1 MKKPLVAVVDWK
13 QSPRGDRACEVERQ
27 AISKKAVVKYFTCD
41 KPNDWKGQLLSADI
55 ILLWHNTDMPEEVVN
70 KLEGCKAIIRMGAGY
85 DSVDH
90 LTAATRDIP
99 VCNVPDY
106 GTDEVADH
114 SIALALALCRQI
126 IPINEECKNLGWE
139 IPNKEKIRRF
149 NTMRFGV
156 IGLGRIGTATALK
169 AKALG
174 FDVCFYDPY
183 LPNGVDKS
191 LSLARENDFDKF
203 LSSVDVLSI
212 NCPLSKE
219 THHMITKKEINKMKK
234 EAFIVNTARGS
245 IIKKDDL
252 FAALREN
259 KIAGAALDV
268 IEDEPLKTKKEAE
281 TPNLIVTC
289 HSGFYSLQAAWEM
302 RHKAAAQARH
312 IIEGGEIENCINC
325 KFLPRNWMHEDAEDE
340 ENVGRRRGRRA

>member
-1 MKKPLVAVVDWK
+1 MTKPLVAVVDWK
-13 QSPRGDRACEVERQ
+13 KSPRGDKKCEVERQ
-27 AISKKAVVKYFTCD
+27 AIGKSGRVKYFQCD
-41 KPNDWKGQLLSADI
+41 SDKDWKGELLKADY
-55 ILLWHNTDMPEEVVN
+55 ILLWHNTNMPDTVIN
-70 KLEGCKAIIRMGAGY
+70 KLEDCKAIIRIGTGY

-126 IPINEECKNLGWE
+126 IPIDQECKNLGWE
-139 IPNKEKIRRF
+139 IPNKNKIQRF
-149 NTMRFGV
+149 GEMMFGV
-156 IGLGRIGTATALK
+156 IGLGRIGTSVALK

-174 FDVCFYDPY
+174 FEVHFYDPY
-183 LPNGVDKS
+183 LSNGVDKS
-191 LSLARENDFDKF
+191 LNIARQKDFENFI
-203 LSSVDVLSI
+203 STMDVISI
-212 NCPLSKE
+212 NCPLTEE
-219 THHMITKKEINKMKK
+219 THHMITNKEIEKMRKS
-234 EAFIVNTARGS
+234 AFIVNTARGP

-252 FAALREN
+252 FDALRKD

-268 IEDEPLKTKKEAE
+268 IEDEPLKTKKEAQ

-302 RHKAAAQARH
+302 RHKAAVQARNM
-312 IIEGGEIENCINC
+312 IEGGKIENCVNC
-325 KFLPRNWMHEDAEDE
+325 NYLPRNFLK
-340 ENVGRRRGRRA
+340 

>member
-1 MKKPLVAVVDWK
+1 MKKKPLVAVADWK
-13 QSPRGDRACEVERQ
+13 QSPRGSKDCRVEKETIGNRA
-27 AISKKAVVKYFTCD
+27 IVKYFLCD
-41 KPNDWKGQLLSADI
+41 KEKDWKGKILKADY
-55 ILLWHNTDMPEEVVN
+55 ILLWHNTSMPDVVIN
-70 KLEGCKAIIRMGAGY
+70 KLNNCKAIIRIGTGY

-114 SIALALALCRQI
+114 SIALALSLCRQI
-126 IPINEECKNLGWE
+126 IPIDQECKKLGWE

-149 NTMRFGV
+149 NKMDFGV
-156 IGLGRIGTATALK
+156 LGLGRIGTSVAIK

-174 FDVCFYDPY
+174 FNVYFYDPY

-191 LSLARENDFDKF
+191 LGISRVKDFKNF
-203 LSSVDVLSI
+203 LSMMDVISI

-219 THHMITKKEINKMKK
+219 THHMITKREINTMKSN
-234 EAFIVNTARGS
+234 AFIVNTARGP
-245 IIKKDDL
+245 IIKKRDL
-252 FAALREN
+252 FAALRKN

-268 IEDEPLKTKKEAE
+268 IEDEPLKTEKEAQ

-289 HSGFYSLQAAWEM
+289 HSGFYSVQAAWEM
-302 RHKAAAQARH
+302 RHKAASQARSM
-312 IIEGGEIENCINC
+312 IEGNEIENCINC
-325 KFLPRNWMHEDAEDE
+325 KFLPRNF
-340 ENVGRRRGRRA
+340 VK

>member
-1 MKKPLVAVVDWK
+1 MSLKKPLVAVVDWK
-13 QSPRGDRACEVERQ
+13 KSPRGDEKCLVERQ
-27 AISKKAVVKYFTCD
+27 AISGSARIKYFKCSSD
-41 KPNDWKGQLLSADI
+41 EDWKGELLKADY
-55 ILLWHNTDMPEEVVN
+55 ILLWHNTNMPTEVIN
-70 KLEGCKAIIRMGAGY
+70 KLENCKAIVRIGTGY

-90 LTAATRDIP
+90 LTATTRDIP

-126 IPINEECKNLGWE
+126 IPIDQECKKLGWK
-139 IPNKEKIRRF
+139 IPNKNKIQRF
-149 NTMRFGV
+149 GEMMFGV
-156 IGLGRIGTATALK
+156 IGLGRIGTSVALK

-174 FDVCFYDPY
+174 FEVHFYDPY

-191 LSLARENDFDKF
+191 LGIARQKDFNKF
-203 LSSVDVLSI
+203 LSLMDVVSV
-212 NCPLSKE
+212 NCPLTEE

-234 EAFIVNTARGS
+234 NAFIVNTARGS
-245 IIKKDDL
+245 IIKKSDL
-252 FAALREN
+252 FDALRKD

-268 IEDEPLKTKKEAE
+268 IENEPLKTKKEAE

-302 RHKAAAQARH
+302 RHKAAKQVKN
-312 IIEGGEIENCINC
+312 IIETGEIENCINC
-325 KFLPRNWMHEDAEDE
+325 NILPRIFVKN
-340 ENVGRRRGRRA
+340 NS

>member
-1 MKKPLVAVVDWK
+1 
-13 QSPRGDRACEVERQ
+13 
-27 AISKKAVVKYFTCD
+27 
-41 KPNDWKGQLLSADI
+41 
-55 ILLWHNTDMPEEVVN
+55 
-70 KLEGCKAIIRMGAGY
+70 MGAGY
-85 DSVDH
+85 DSVDL

-139 IPNKEKIRRF
+139 IPNKDKIRRLSELS
-149 NTMRFGV
+149 FGV
-156 IGLGRIGTATALK
+156 IGLGRIGTSVALK

-174 FDVCFYDPY
+174 FNVYFYDPY
-183 LPNGVDKS
+183 LPNGADKS
-191 LSLARENDFDKF
+191 LGILRHKVFNDFI
-203 LSSVDVLSI
+203 SSMDVISI
-212 NCPLSKE
+212 NCPLTEE
-219 THHMITKKEINKMKK
+219 TRHMITKKEINKMKK

-302 RHKAAAQARH
+302 RHKAASQARR
-312 IIEGGEIENCINC
+312 IIEGGEIENCVNC

>member
-13 QSPRGDRACEVERQ
+13 QSPRGDKACKVERE
-27 AISKKAVVKYFTCD
+27 AIGKKAIVKYFTCD
-41 KPNDWKGQLLSADI
+41 KPSDWKGKLLSADI
-55 ILLWHNTDMPEEVVN
+55 ILLWHNTNMPEEVIN
-70 KLEGCKAIIRMGAGY
+70 KLEDCKAIIRIGTGY

-90 LTAATRDIP
+90 LTAAFRDIP

-126 IPINEECKNLGWE
+126 IPIDQECKNLGWE
-139 IPNKEKIRRF
+139 IPNKNKIRRLKE
-149 NTMRFGV
+149 MRFGV

-174 FDVCFYDPY
+174 FNVCFYDPY
-183 LPNGVDKS
+183 VPNGADKS
-191 LSLARENDFDKF
+191 LGLSRCKDFDLL

-212 NCPLSKE
+212 NCLLSDE
-219 THHMITKKEINKMKK
+219 THHMITKKEIAKMKRD
-234 EAFIVNTARGS
+234 AFIVNTARGS

-252 FAALREN
+252 LDALRKN
-259 KIAGAALDV
+259 KLGGAALDV
-268 IEDEPLKTKKEAE
+268 IENEPLKTKEEAE

-302 RHKAAAQARH
+302 RHKAARQARD
-312 IIEGGEIENCINC
+312 IIMGKEIENCINC
-325 KFLPRNWMHEDAEDE
+325 NKLPRNFMPQYS
-340 ENVGRRRGRRA
+340 

>member
-1 MKKPLVAVVDWK
+1 MTKPLVAVVDWK
-13 QSPRGDRACEVERQ
+13 KSPRGDKKCEVERQ
-27 AISKKAVVKYFTCD
+27 AVGKSGRVKYFQCD
-41 KPNDWKGQLLSADI
+41 SDKDWKGELLKADY
-55 ILLWHNTDMPEEVVN
+55 ILLWHNTNMPNTVIN
-70 KLEGCKAIIRMGAGY
+70 KLEDCKAIIRIGTGY

-126 IPINEECKNLGWE
+126 IPIDEECKNLGWE
-139 IPNKEKIRRF
+139 IPNKNKIQRF
-149 NTMRFGV
+149 GEMMFGV
-156 IGLGRIGTATALK
+156 IGLGRIGTSVALK

-174 FDVCFYDPY
+174 FEVHFYDPY
-183 LPNGVDKS
+183 LSNGVDKS
-191 LSLARENDFDKF
+191 LGIARQKDFENFI
-203 LSSVDVLSI
+203 STMDVISI
-212 NCPLSKE
+212 NCPLTEE
-219 THHMITKKEINKMKK
+219 THHMITNKEIEKMRKS
-234 EAFIVNTARGS
+234 AFIVNTARGP

-252 FAALREN
+252 FDALRKD

-268 IEDEPLKTKKEAE
+268 IEDEPLKTKKEAQ

-302 RHKAAAQARH
+302 RHKAAAQARNM
-312 IIEGGEIENCINC
+312 IEGGKIENCVNC
-325 KFLPRNWMHEDAEDE
+325 NYLPRNFLK
-340 ENVGRRRGRRA
+340 

>member
-13 QSPRGDRACEVERQ
+13 KSPRGDKNCTVEKQ
-27 AISKKAVVKYFTCD
+27 AIGGKAIVKYYTC
-41 KPNDWKGQLLSADI
+41 NTVGDWKGELLRADA
-55 ILLWHNTDMPEEVVN
+55 ILLWHNTSMPDAVVN
-70 KLEGCKAIIRMGAGY
+70 KLENCKAIIRIGTGY

-126 IPINEECKNLGWE
+126 IPINQECKNLGWE
-139 IPNKEKIRRF
+139 IPNKNKIQRF
-149 NTMRFGV
+149 GEMAFGV
-156 IGLGRIGTATALK
+156 IGLGRIGTSVALK

-174 FDVCFYDPY
+174 FEVHFYDPY
-183 LPNGVDKS
+183 LSNGVDKS
-191 LSLARENDFDKF
+191 LGIARQKDFNEF
-203 LSSVDVLSI
+203 LSLMDVISI
-212 NCPLSKE
+212 NCPLTEE
-219 THHMITKKEINKMKK
+219 THHMITKKEINKMRKN
-234 EAFIVNTARGS
+234 AFIVNTARGS
-245 IIKKDDL
+245 IIKKNDL
-252 FAALREN
+252 FDALRKD

-302 RHKAAAQARH
+302 RYKAATQAKE
-312 IIEGGEIENCINC
+312 IIQGGEIQNCINC
-325 KFLPRNWMHEDAEDE
+325 RNLPRNYWNIME
-340 ENVGRRRGRRA
+340 ENDKIRGT

>member
-1 MKKPLVAVVDWK
+1 MTKPLVAVVDWK
-13 QSPRGDRACEVERQ
+13 KSPRGDKKCEVERQ
-27 AISKKAVVKYFTCD
+27 AIGKSGRVKYFQCD
-41 KPNDWKGQLLSADI
+41 SDKDWKGELLKADY
-55 ILLWHNTDMPEEVVN
+55 ILLWHNTNMPDTVIN
-70 KLEGCKAIIRMGAGY
+70 KLEDCKAIIRIGTGY

-126 IPINEECKNLGWE
+126 IPIDQECKNLGWE
-139 IPNKEKIRRF
+139 IPNKNKIQRF
-149 NTMRFGV
+149 GEMMFGV
-156 IGLGRIGTATALK
+156 IGLGRIGTSVALK

-174 FDVCFYDPY
+174 FEVHFYDPY
-183 LPNGVDKS
+183 LSNGVDKS
-191 LSLARENDFDKF
+191 LGIARDKDFNKF
-203 LSSVDVLSI
+203 LSLMDVISI
-212 NCPLSKE
+212 NCPLTEE
-219 THHMITKKEINKMKK
+219 THHMIANKEIEKMRKT
-234 EAFIVNTARGS
+234 AFIVNTARGP

-252 FAALREN
+252 FDALRKD

-302 RHKAAAQARH
+302 RYKAATQALNM
-312 IIEGGEIENCINC
+312 IKGGEIENCVNC
-325 KFLPRNWMHEDAEDE
+325 NYLPRNFLK
-340 ENVGRRRGRRA
+340 

>member
-1 MKKPLVAVVDWK
+1 MKKPLIAVVDWK
-13 QSPRGDRACEVERQ
+13 PSPRGDKSCIVEKH
-27 AISKKAVVKYFTCD
+27 AIGKKAIVKYFLCD
-41 KPNDWKGQLLSADI
+41 KEEDWKGEVLKADV
-55 ILLWHNTDMPEEVVN
+55 ILLWHNAEMSAGVIN
-70 KLEGCKAIIRMGAGY
+70 KLENCKGIVRNGTGY
-85 DSVDH
+85 DTVDTM
-90 LTAATRDIP
+90 TAVTRDIP

-126 IPINEECKNLGWE
+126 IPTDQECKKLGWE

-149 NTMRFGV
+149 KTMNFGV
-156 IGLGRIGTATALK
+156 VGLGRIGTSVALK

-174 FDVCFYDPY
+174 FAACFYDPY

-191 LSLARENDFDKF
+191 LGVSRYKGWDMF
-203 LSSVDVLSI
+203 LRHMDVISI
-212 NCPLSKE
+212 NCPLTEE
-219 THHMITKKEINKMKK
+219 THHMFTSKEFKMMD
-234 EAFIVNTARGS
+234 ENAFIVNTARGS

-252 FAALREN
+252 FTALRKN

-289 HSGFYSLQAAWEM
+289 HSAFYSVQAAWEM
-302 RHKAAAQARH
+302 RHKAASIARE
-312 IIEGGEIENCINC
+312 IILSEEPENCVNC
-325 KFLPRNWMHEDAEDE
+325 KFLPRNFIK
-340 ENVGRRRGRRA
+340 

>member
-1 MKKPLVAVVDWK
+1 MKRPLVAVVDWK
-13 QSPRGDRACEVERQ
+13 HSPRGDESCYVEKQ
-27 AISKKAVVKYFTCD
+27 AIGRKARVKYFKCEGD
-41 KPNDWKGQLLSADI
+41 EDWKGQILKADY
-55 ILLWHNTDMPEEVVN
+55 ILLWHNTNMPDTVIN
-70 KLEGCKAIIRMGAGY
+70 KLEDCKAIIRIGTGY

-126 IPINEECKNLGWE
+126 IPINEECKKLGWE
-139 IPNKEKIRRF
+139 IPNKNKIQRF
-149 NTMRFGV
+149 GEMNFGV
-156 IGLGRIGTATALK
+156 IGLGRIGTSVALK

-174 FDVCFYDPY
+174 FNVWFYDPY
-183 LPNGVDKS
+183 LSNGVDKS
-191 LSLARENDFDKF
+191 LGLTRTKDLNVFISNMDVI
-203 LSSVDVLSI
+203 SV
-212 NCPLSKE
+212 NCPLTDE

-234 EAFIVNTARGS
+234 SAFIVNTARGP
-245 IIKKDDL
+245 IIKKRDL
-252 FAALREN
+252 FKALRED

-268 IEDEPLKTKKEAE
+268 IEDEPLKSFHEAR

-302 RHKAAAQARH
+302 RFKAASQAKN
-312 IIEGGEIENCINC
+312 IIEGKEIENCINC
-325 KFLPRNWMHEDAEDE
+325 NFLPRNFVSKHITTKTIYY
-340 ENVGRRRGRRA
+340 